1 MAGILQ
7 MMAHRAAAGL
17 AHQWHKSGGGRSRR
31 CGTIGPM
38 RELLDNIMWNCMAGP
53 QARFATGAGAVRRYA
68 PGFSPIIGCEDPQKP
83 DFVELARHCEIGEH
97 FYAHIWSGAA
107 PSGWQID
114 KEAMMFKMIWEAPM
128 PPEDPAPDA
137 VALRPEHAPQA
148 LGLAQL
154 TNPGPFG
161 IRTPELGEYF
171 GYFDG
176 GRLIAMAGERMEA
189 GTLREVSGICTDPAF
204 QGRGLA
210 RKLTLKLLDPAL
222 QGVVHRVFFTLG
234 QMNMTSESSA
244 QQRLLIVEDDVHMA
258 YLLGYL
264 AEREHFQVES
274 IADGRQAVQRINAG
288 PAVDLVLLDIMLP
301 YMDGFELLAR
311 LRANPAWEGVPVI
324 ILTSK
329 TREHDAVRALDLGA
343 DDFLTKPFSPSE
355 LVARIRRRLRPPQ
368 VAPP

>member
-210 RKLTLKLLDPAL
+210 RKLTLKLVRRQMQRGQTPFLHVMSANTSARTL
-222 QGVVHRVFFTLG
+222 YEKLGFRNYLETVVRVV
-234 QMNMTSESSA
+234 S
-244 QQRLLIVEDDVHMA
+244 R
-258 YLLGYL
+258 
-264 AEREHFQVES
+264 
-274 IADGRQAVQRINAG
+274 
-288 PAVDLVLLDIMLP
+288 
-301 YMDGFELLAR
+301 
-311 LRANPAWEGVPVI
+311 
-324 ILTSK
+324 
-329 TREHDAVRALDLGA
+329 
-343 DDFLTKPFSPSE
+343 
-355 LVARIRRRLRPPQ
+355 VA
-368 VAPP
+368 